1 MTVDYSDY
9 KALYPARLTE
19 EEFNSLLPSARA
31 YMDVVT
37 HNRWQSAAGWKRERA
52 IQALFAAINAMAA
65 DQSVRNAQGA
75 RLSSVSNDG
84 YTESYASDGA
94 GGAAI
99 RSAALEWL
107 SGTGLVSAL

>member
-1 MTVDYSDY
+1 
-9 KALYPARLTE
+9 
-19 EEFNSLLPSARA
+19 
-31 YMDVVT
+31 
-37 HNRWQSAAGWKRERA
+37 
-52 IQALFAAINAMAA
+52 MAA
-65 DQSVRNAQGA
+65 DQSVRNAKGA
-75 RLSSVSNDG
+75 RLASVSNDG

>member
-1 MTVDYSDY
+1 MTDNYADY

-19 EEFNSLLPSARA
+19 EEFSGLLPSARA

-52 IQALFAAINAMAA
+52 IQALFAAVNAMAA
-65 DQSVRNAQGA
+65 DQSARNAQGA
-75 RLSSVSNDG
+75 RLTSVSNDG
-84 YTESYASDGA
+84 YTESYASD
-94 GGAAI
+94 GAAI